1 MAEPAAAD
9 RAKKARSK
17 FPRTY
22 WVVIVMEFFERF
34 AFYGMM
40 AFLADYFVKNVGNH
54 EQWGALRTVLFMI
67 LYIVPILSG
76 ALAEKVGYK
85 KVLGV
90 AFLLMGAAY
99 LGVGRSD
106 YCREVLA
113 SAGFENMTAVPIF
126 FAFMIVL
133 GLGGGLFK
141 PIISGT
147 IARSTDETNS
157 TVGFGIYYW
166 SINVGSF
173 LASLVAAHYVEQ
185 NNEEIMFI
193 FAAVCV
199 GLMLFNNFFFYRE
212 PSKPGKI
219 KSFADT
225 ASAIG
230 TVFTNWRFIVL
241 LVIFSGFWA
250 MYNRSQDS
258 ALWLLSE
265 NYLDMTPVND
275 FVTSI
280 GVKFHEDFQFRFNV
294 AHVMTI
300 NAGVIIVLQ
309 VVVSYL
315 VRNAPPLPTMIVGIG
330 LATTFPLITAL
341 STNPWLFV
349 LGLVLFSIGEIT
361 AYPKLIS
368 YVGLIAPRDKVAI
381 YMGFVFL
388 PIFFASMFFDIP
400 NGWVWDELVVKNKD
414 ITTYWYIVAGLG
426 VFTMVCLILYHKL
439 LGKKLTFEK

>member
-1 MAEPAAAD
+1 MAEPAAD
-9 RAKKARSK
+9 DPVKKARSK
-17 FPRTY
+17 FPGTY

-40 AFLADYFVKNVGNH
+40 AFLADYFVKNVGSH

-99 LGVGRSD
+99 LGVGRSE

-113 SAGFENMTAVPIF
+113 SVGFENMTAVPF
-126 FAFMIVL
+126 FFTFMIIL

-147 IARSTDETNS
+147 IARSTDATNS

-173 LASLVAAHYVEQ
+173 LASLVAAHYVDQ
-185 NNEEIMFI
+185 NNEEIMFL

-219 KSFADT
+219 KSFGDT
-225 ASAIG
+225 AAAIG
-230 TVFTNWRFIVL
+230 TVFANWRFIVL

-280 GVKFHEDFQFRFNV
+280 GVVFYEDFRFNFNV

-388 PIFFASMFFDIP
+388 PIFFAAMFFDIP
-400 NGWVWDELVVKNKD
+400 NGWVWDELVVKNRD

-426 VFTMVCLILYHKL
+426 AFTMVCLILYHKL

>member
-9 RAKKARSK
+9 PVKKARSK

-22 WVVIVMEFFERF
+22 WVVIVMELFERF

-40 AFLADYFVKNVGNH
+40 AFLADYFVEHVGSH
-54 EQWGALRTVLFMI
+54 KQFGALRTVLFMI

-113 SAGFENMTAVPIF
+113 SVGFENMTAVPF
-126 FAFMIVL
+126 FFTFMIIL

-147 IARSTDETNS
+147 IARSTDATNS

-193 FAAVCV
+193 FAAVCA

-230 TVFTNWRFIVL
+230 TVFANWRFIVL

-280 GVKFHEDFQFRFNV
+280 GVIFHEDFRFNFNV

-300 NAGVIIVLQ
+300 NAGVIILLQ

-315 VRNAPPLPTMIVGIG
+315 VRNTPPLPTMIVGIG

-388 PIFFASMFFDIP
+388 PIFFAAMFFDIP

-426 VFTMVCLILYHKL
+426 AFTMVCLILYHKL
-439 LGKKLTFEK
+439 LGKKLTFDE